1 MGDRDSFSLGYKGK
15 RESNNNEDDKALKS
29 HNIWV
34 KIWAFLLRIM
44 SLCKVSLVGGR
55 KIGVTSIWANI

>member
-29 HNIWV
+29 HKYKSKNMS
-34 KIWAFLLRIM
+34 AFVEDYVI
-44 SLCKVSLVGGR
+44 V
-55 KIGVTSIWANI
+55 